1 MTASKEGRIIWS
13 IMSNQT
19 LEMIENE
26 LWVRSEY
33 RNSDDDILCVQ
44 YQRFPLLEL
53 LEWLLRIV
61 GRTIKNGTF
70 RDRFWRRG
78 LDARWRGHGFWVFN
92 FGSTA
97 AKLTATFREMNRKQ
111 EYEPSSCVASATK
124 PLFSEDMEQN
134 PEFCFTL
141 KRLRRLNFLA
151 SLNWWFF

>member
-70 RDRFWRRG
+70 RDRF
-78 LDARWRGHGFWVFN
+78 
-92 FGSTA
+92 
-97 AKLTATFREMNRKQ
+97 
-111 EYEPSSCVASATK
+111 
-124 PLFSEDMEQN
+124 
-134 PEFCFTL
+134 
-141 KRLRRLNFLA
+141 
-151 SLNWWFF
+151 